1 MKTRYHC
8 AFFSLVFL
16 VIQAGIV
23 FPAISSEEGASAK
36 IKRPTSLFTE
46 LSFGRDEYRSQYL
59 SAQIGVDDV
68 FAFPVSVSRSINGFT
83 DTSLAFS
90 GGGDW
95 DLGPNL
101 TPRAVLNFYK
111 EPNSVTGIGVS
122 LSNRFHLEGLWE
134 GRRSSI
140 LTLGVE
146 ATRYVYRGAVSGVGD
161 DNALFSSKKGRG
173 RGGSTSA
180 RLSSGVLQSSAWLS
194 WNHSFSDLWS
204 FSTSAQKYFYP
215 GAAPV
220 DGNAAIS
227 DRPFVPNQAQLL
239 VDGFPEW
246 TADIG
251 GSVWFETWDLGS
263 KIAFSRA
270 RNSASGVIVAPAIN
284 GDWNVTEIVTIG
296 GSVSYAI
303 QSSST
308 LVSVNAEWM
317 W

>member
-1 MKTRYHC
+1 MIRVLW
-8 AFFSLVFL
+8 FFLIWGMVPP
-16 VIQAGIV
+16 VQA
-23 FPAISSEEGASAK
+23 AEE
-36 IKRPTSLFTE
+36 KRRTSLYTE

-68 FAFPVSVSRSINGFT
+68 FAFPISVSRNVNAFT
-83 DTSLAFS
+83 DASLSFS

-101 TPRAVLNFYK
+101 TPRAVLNFYR
-111 EPNSVTGIGVS
+111 EPNSVIGVGIA

-134 GRRSSI
+134 GKRSSV
-140 LTLGVE
+140 LTIGVE
-146 ATRYVYRGAVSGVGD
+146 GTRYVDPGAVPDAGE
-161 DNALFSSKKGRG
+161 DNALFASKKGRG

-180 RLSSGVLQSSAWLS
+180 RLSSGVLQSSAWLN
-194 WNHSFSDLWS
+194 WNNNLSDLWS
-204 FSTSAQKYFYP
+204 VSTSVQKYFYL

-246 TADIG
+246 TADVG
-251 GSVWFETWDLGS
+251 ASVWFEAWDLGS
-263 KIAFSRA
+263 RVAFSRA
-270 RNSASGVIVAPAIN
+270 RNSTSEVIVAPAIN
-284 GDWNVTEIVTIG
+284 AGWNATEIVTIG